1 MKKGFLAGLVV
12 LVFALGGC
20 GTLSFGQLGSAFS
33 KVGDVLSDECADV
46 PTSEVKNCLAALKDK
61 VTEDEAVE

>member
-1 MKKGFLAGLVV
+1 MRKGLVAGLMV
-12 LVFALGGC
+12 LAFAIGGC
-20 GTLSFGQLGSAFS
+20 ETFSFGQLGNAFT
-33 KVGDVLSDECADV
+33 KVGDALSDECADV